1 MCALPILTRLR
12 RLADEARGGPETVA
26 RLLFVRSALA
36 ALVVARVVLGSYR
49 QLADTPGPLF
59 DPVPILGFMPS
70 MPSAGIIVALQVLG
84 GAAAVAVV
92 ARWRPRWT
100 FAIAWVCYLVL
111 AGIRGSRG
119 KVLHNDLLLL
129 WVCVPFLLAPVQ
141 AGWPDRKPTR
151 EIGRAHV

>member
-100 FAIAWVCYLVL
+100 FALRSEERRVGKGGVSTC
-111 AGIRGSRG
+111 RSR
-119 KVLHNDLLLL
+119 
-129 WVCVPFLLAPVQ
+129 W
-141 AGWPDRKPTR
+141 
-151 EIGRAHV
+151 